1 MESQEIPVNIEEEM
15 KYSYL
20 DYSMSVII
28 GRALPDVR
36 DGLKPVHR
44 RSLYSMYE
52 QRNFSNRPYRK
63 SARIVGDVMG
73 KYHPHGDAS
82 IYDTIVR
89 LAQDFSMRYPL
100 IDGQGNF
107 GSIDGDPP
115 AAMRYT
121 EVRMDKITSEMLQDI
136 EKETVEFK
144 DTYDEASQEP
154 EVLPTKIPGLLMNGS
169 SGIAVGM
176 ATNIPPHNLGEL
188 VDGLIGLIDNSEI
201 TIEELM
207 EYIPGPDFP
216 TRGVIYGR
224 KGIYE
229 AYKTGR
235 GIIKIRGQ
243 YIIETNPKNERES
256 IVITELPYAVNKAK
270 LIERIADLVRHR
282 KIEGIS
288 DLRDESDKDGI
299 RVVMDLKKDAIS
311 DIIVRLLFKHTPMET
326 SFGIIS
332 LALVNKQPKVLN
344 LKEILEQFLD
354 FRKTIITRRCI
365 FELKKAEEKAHILEG
380 YQIALD
386 NLDEVIALI
395 RSSYQAEH
403 ARNQLMEQF
412 SLSRIQ
418 AQAILDMRLQRLTG
432 LEREKIIE
440 EYNNLLKEISRLK
453 EILAN
458 ENLVFKIIK
467 EELEEIKKE
476 FADPRRTKIKEDA
489 GQIELEDLIV
499 EEEMVVTISNTGY
512 IKRNAITEYRS
523 QHRGG
528 KGKVGMATK
537 EDDFV
542 SQLFVAST
550 HNYLLIFTSKGKVYW
565 LKVYQLPLAGR
576 TAKGRSIINLL
587 DLNEKETINTCL
599 PVREF
604 SEDHFVIMAT
614 KKGIIK
620 KSKLS
625 AYSNPR
631 AGGIIAINLDEND
644 GLIGVEIT
652 DGKKDIVLGT
662 NKGKLIR
669 FSEEEAR
676 PIGRTGRGV
685 QGIRFGGN
693 DAVVGMEVIESEATL
708 ISVTENGYGKRTPTG
723 EFRRQTRG
731 GQGNISIK
739 TDLRNGDVV
748 GMKQINDEDE
758 FMIVSNRGK
767 IIRIKASQIPVIGRN
782 TKGVRLIDLQEEE
795 KVVSVAKLEEKE
807 EEEET

>member
-1 MESQEIPVNIEEEM
+1 MESHEIPVNIEEEM

-121 EVRMDKITSEMLQDI
+121 EVRMDKITTEMLQDI
-136 EKETVEFK
+136 EKDTVEFK

-188 VDGLIGLIDNSEI
+188 VDGLVGLIKNSEM

-207 EYIPGPDFP
+207 EHIPGPDFP

-224 KGIYE
+224 KGIYD

-235 GIIKIRGQ
+235 GIIKVRGQ
-243 YIIETNPKNERES
+243 YIIETHPKTERES
-256 IVITELPYAVNKAK
+256 IVITELPYAVNKSK
-270 LIERIADLVRHR
+270 LIERIAELVRHR

-311 DIIVRLLFKHTPMET
+311 DIIMRLIFKHTPMET

-332 LALVNKQPKVLN
+332 LALVNKQPKILN
-344 LKEILEQFLD
+344 LKELLEQFLD
-354 FRKTIITRRCI
+354 FRKTIVTRRCL
-365 FELKKAEEKAHILEG
+365 FELQKAQERAHILEG

-395 RSSYQAEH
+395 RSSYQAEQ
-403 ARNQLMEQF
+403 ARNQLMDRF

-432 LEREKIIE
+432 LERDKIIE
-440 EYNNLLKEISRLK
+440 EYNNLLKEIARLK

-458 ENLVFKIIK
+458 ENLVYHIIK

-476 FADPRRTKIKEDA
+476 FADPRRTKIREAA

-512 IKRNAITEYRS
+512 IKRNAVTEYRA

-550 HNYLLIFTSKGKVYW
+550 HNYLLIFTSTGRVYW
-565 LKVYQLPLAGR
+565 LKVYQLPQVGR

-587 DLNEKETINTCL
+587 DLNENETINTCL

-604 SEDHFVIMAT
+604 SENHFVIMAT

-631 AGGIIAINLDEND
+631 VGGIIAINLDEND

-652 DGKKDIVLGT
+652 DGNKDIVLGT
-662 NKGKLIR
+662 KKGKLIR
-669 FSEEEAR
+669 FGEGEAR

-685 QGIRFGGN
+685 QGIRFSED

-708 ISVTENGYGKRTPTG
+708 ISVTENGFGKRTRTE
-723 EFRRQTRG
+723 EFRKQSRG
-731 GQGNISIK
+731 GKGNISIK

-748 GMKQINDEDE
+748 GMKQITDEDE

-767 IIRIKASQIPVIGRN
+767 IIRLKAAQIPVIGRN

-807 EEEET
+807 DDET